1 MKVLQIRSDQAMID
15 LGEFLGERV
24 KPGDLLFLSGEL
36 GAGKTTLVKGI
47 AKGMGI
53 GSEITSP
60 TFQLLKTY
68 QGKFSLNHL
77 DLYRLSSEAEMEI
90 LELEEIAP
98 EGVTVIEWG
107 DLIKDRLFNEYLE
120 IVIGFG
126 DLVTSRRVTL
136 IPSGERYERLTEEL
150 KNVDFRS

>member
-53 GSEITSP
+53 GPEITSP